1 MQTGLLEEIVDIDGR
16 APGTDAER
24 RTANLLQERLTEQG
38 LDAEL
43 QAIYVHRSAESTQ
56 ALHALLG
63 IGASVISAYFPSVG
77 FGILLI
83 VIASCYLDLNS
94 RFYLLRRLLFR
105 RGSQN
110 VIVPGSQPDAAWR
123 VIFSAG
129 YDSPRTGWMKGAR
142 ARDVRSRLPR
152 WIGERL
158 GVYRVLLWI
167 GLAPLV
173 PLIGARLAGF
183 DPTWLT
189 VLQIIPTVV
198 LIIVAFLL
206 IDSALAPPSPGGS
219 ENASGVAAC
228 LDLAER
234 FARSPASN
242 LDVWVVLTG
251 ASTCFGEGMRA
262 FMREERLRQPE
273 RQTAVI
279 ELQAVGAGEL
289 CFRAS
294 QGAGIGIEPSKD
306 LFAALGEIRGATEP
320 TSGDAVAARSAGV
333 DSITLTALES
343 GMPQAW
349 RSTMADL
356 PETVG
361 QETLDSATALAERL
375 VRNLD
380 LGVTATNSRAEVEG
394 R

>member
-1 MQTGLLEEIVDIDGR
+1 
-16 APGTDAER
+16 
-24 RTANLLQERLTEQG
+24 
-38 LDAEL
+38 
-43 QAIYVHRSAESTQ
+43 
-56 ALHALLG
+56 
-63 IGASVISAYFPSVG
+63 
-77 FGILLI
+77 
-83 VIASCYLDLNS
+83 
-94 RFYLLRRLLFR
+94 
-105 RGSQN
+105 
-110 VIVPGSQPDAAWR
+110 
-123 VIFSAG
+123 
-129 YDSPRTGWMKGAR
+129 
-142 ARDVRSRLPR
+142 
-152 WIGERL
+152 
-158 GVYRVLLWI
+158 
-167 GLAPLV
+167 
-173 PLIGARLAGF
+173 
-183 DPTWLT
+183 
-189 VLQIIPTVV
+189 
-198 LIIVAFLL
+198 
-206 IDSALAPPSPGGS
+206 
-219 ENASGVAAC
+219 
-228 LDLAER
+228 
-234 FARSPASN
+234 
-242 LDVWVVLTG
+242 
-251 ASTCFGEGMRA
+251 MRA

-380 LGVTATNSRAEVEG
+380 LGVTSTGARAEVEG